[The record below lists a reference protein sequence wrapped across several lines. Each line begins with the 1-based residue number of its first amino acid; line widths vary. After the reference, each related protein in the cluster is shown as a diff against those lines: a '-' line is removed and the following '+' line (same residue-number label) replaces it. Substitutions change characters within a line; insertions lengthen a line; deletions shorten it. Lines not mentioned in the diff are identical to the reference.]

1 MKIVISSGHGKY
13 IRGASGF
20 IDEVDEARR
29 VVNRVADFLDEADV
43 EVTVFH
49 DDESTTQDEN
59 LEAIVDFHNSQ
70 ERDLDVSV
78 HFNAYNTT
86 HSPMGTECWYYSQG
100 DLASSVAS
108 EIAIA
113 SGLIDRGK
121 KQSSSLY
128 FLNNTNEPAILIEV
142 CFVDSSVDVELYGKH
157 FDHICRAIAETVSG
171 ERISD
176 TPPDRPERPPPVWED
191 RPEDV
196 PIEDRPTLRR
206 GDEGPH
212 VLDMQRMIPRFS
224 GEFDGDFGPTTEENV
239 VRYQRTRNLTADGIC
254 GPITWE
260 ALYDHKLP
268 VPPPP
273 PPPGALSP
281 EQQIM
286 IMRIADDSTIADYN
300 WDDRGIAPTGW
311 TQGMA
316 LAFGQ
321 SYKKLKVGHAGVV
334 RMSQPRKDSEYDALN
349 LYREDFTELGMSNEA
364 PGIDTLRH
372 LYALM
377 LGHGMRESSGQHCCG
392 RDQSADNVSSDTC
405 EAGAFQTS
413 YNAHS
418 ASSPEFD
425 NLMDEYLR
433 GLSPGYLEAFS
444 EGVSCSASDWENY
457 GSGRGE
463 QFQNLCKNAPAF
475 SAESCGLTL
484 RNLCNHYG
492 PIIRHETELRR
503 EANQMFQ
510 TVQDYIDETEP
521 IG

>member
-206 GDEGPH
+206 
-212 VLDMQRMIPRFS
+212 
-224 GEFDGDFGPTTEENV
+224 
-239 VRYQRTRNLTADGIC
+239 
-254 GPITWE
+254 
-260 ALYDHKLP
+260 
-268 VPPPP
+268 
-273 PPPGALSP
+273 
-281 EQQIM
+281 
-286 IMRIADDSTIADYN
+286 
-300 WDDRGIAPTGW
+300 
-311 TQGMA
+311 
-316 LAFGQ
+316 
-321 SYKKLKVGHAGVV
+321 
-334 RMSQPRKDSEYDALN
+334 
-349 LYREDFTELGMSNEA
+349 
-364 PGIDTLRH
+364 
-372 LYALM
+372 
-377 LGHGMRESSGQHCCG
+377 
-392 RDQSADNVSSDTC
+392 
-405 EAGAFQTS
+405 
-413 YNAHS
+413 
-418 ASSPEFD
+418 
-425 NLMDEYLR
+425 
-433 GLSPGYLEAFS
+433 
-444 EGVSCSASDWENY
+444 
-457 GSGRGE
+457 
-463 QFQNLCKNAPAF
+463 
-475 SAESCGLTL
+475 
-484 RNLCNHYG
+484 
-492 PIIRHETELRR
+492 
-503 EANQMFQ
+503 
-510 TVQDYIDETEP
+510 
-521 IG
+521 